1 MYEYCCK
8 IKRLANGYEV
18 EIRDPE
24 IVKANR
30 DTSSKPSKPW
40 RDPEVGYVFKTI
52 GEVTVFLNNNLEKAL
67 PLDEYS
73 STFDVAAKESTK

>member
-1 MYEYCCK
+1 MGDYCCK
-8 IKRLANGYEV
+8 IKRLANGYE
-18 EIRDPE
+18 IQLRDPE

-30 DTSSKPSKPW
+30 ESKPSKPW

-52 GEVTVFLNNNLEKAL
+52 GEVTAFLTKNLEKAL

-73 STFDVAAKESTK
+73 TSFDVAAKEPSK